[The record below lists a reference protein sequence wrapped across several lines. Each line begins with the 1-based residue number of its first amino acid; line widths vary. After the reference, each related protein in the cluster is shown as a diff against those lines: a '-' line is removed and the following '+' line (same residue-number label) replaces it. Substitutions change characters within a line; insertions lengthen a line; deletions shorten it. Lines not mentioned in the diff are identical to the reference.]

1 MLNSQT
7 ETNMKNLIKISTKW
21 LMLLCIPAVLWVAC
35 KEDEPQLDLSRQFK
49 PAAFTI
55 TGGETTAKVAWNP
68 SLFTLPGDVEYLLE
82 VSKDGTDFTN
92 VEYTATTTDAEV
104 TIADTD
110 INIQTNYFA
119 RVKALGKNGAGDSN
133 WLISSA
139 FQITGEIFILPINEY
154 DVLTDAALI
163 RWQLKGVLTK
173 VRMTPTGGTAFDV
186 AISDTEYNAGQKLVS
201 GLTQN
206 TTYRAELFNAAGVS
220 KGFVTFTTKNAYTGS
235 NIVDL
240 RGISNKPKILRDTL
254 QDIPS
259 GSVVYLKR
267 GQIYTVDAADAAA
280 TRVFTKSVTLM
291 SGPDLNPNL
300 ARIHLTTNYNF
311 VAAGVVDSVV
321 FKDLVIKGTRAA
333 GASFDNDY
341 VINSNV
347 SATVNK
353 IRFENCKI
361 SRLRGTVRAQA
372 AAPGTRIANYFI
384 DNCQI
389 DSIRE
394 FSVVMSSAGSAFANV
409 RITNSTFSKCRRY
422 VDHRV
427 AGNNSLVIENCTFNE
442 APSGGVVGTNP
453 PTNFL
458 IDFNT
463 FGSVIQIRNSIIG
476 KTWIETAGNTE
487 CGGIRAGGSA
497 NISVT
502 NTYTLSDFINLPAF
516 AIPGVVAY
524 PGSSTSVFTSPTTG
538 NFKIKDL
545 AFPGATSAGDPRWR
559 P

>member
-1 MLNSQT
+1 M
-7 ETNMKNLIKISTKW
+7 NMKNFIKISTKW
-21 LMLLCIPAVLWVAC
+21 MMLLCISAILWVAC
-35 KEDEPQLDLSRQFK
+35 KEDEPQLDLARQFQ

-55 TGGETTAKVAWNP
+55 TGGETTAKIAWNP
-68 SLFTLPGDVEYLLE
+68 SLFTLPGEVEYVLE
-82 VSKDGTDFTN
+82 VSKDGVNFTN

-110 INIQTNYFA
+110 IDIQTNYFA
-119 RVKALGKNGAGDSN
+119 RVKALGSNGTGDSN
-133 WLISSA
+133 WLMSSS

-154 DVLTDAALI
+154 DILTDGALI
-163 RWQLKGVLTK
+163 HWQLKGVLTK
-173 VRMTPTGGTAFDV
+173 ITITPTGGTAFDV
-186 AISDTEYNAGQKLVS
+186 AISDAEYNAGQKLVT

-206 TTYRAELFNAAGVS
+206 TTYRAEVFNAAGVP
-220 KGFVTFTTKNAYTGS
+220 KGFVTFTTKNAFTGS

-240 RGISNKPKILRDTL
+240 RGITGKPKILRDTL

-267 GQIYTVDAADAAA
+267 GQIYTVDATDVAA

-311 VAAGVVDSVV
+311 VAAAVVDSVV
-321 FKDLVIKGTRAA
+321 FRDLIIKGVRAS

-347 SATVNK
+347 SATVGK
-353 IRFENCKI
+353 IRFDNCKI

-372 AAPGTRIANYFI
+372 AAPGTQIANYFI
-384 DNCQI
+384 NKCSL

-394 FSVVMSSAGSAFANV
+394 FAVVMSSAGSAFANV
-409 RITNSTFSKCRRY
+409 KITNSTFYKCRRY
-422 VDHRV
+422 IDHRV
-427 AGNNSLVIENCTFNE
+427 TGNSTVVIENCTFNE
-442 APSGGVVGTNP
+442 VPSGGVNGTNP
-453 PTNFL
+453 PTNYL

-463 FGSVIQIRNSIIG
+463 FNSNITIKNSIIG
-476 KTWIETAGNTE
+476 KTWIETAGNTDA
-487 CGGIRAGGSA
+487 GGIRVGASSTI
-497 NISVT
+497 NVT
-502 NTYTLSDFINLPAF
+502 NTYTLSDFVSTVVAF
-516 AIPGVVAY
+516 QIPGATAY
-524 PGSSTSVFTSPTTG
+524 PGSSTSVYTNPSVG
-538 NFKIKDL
+538 DFKIKDL
-545 AFPGATSAGDPRWR
+545 AFPGATSAGDPKWR